1 MSSSAKSIE
10 HMIVLNDMAKGLLN
24 RLYYLKSGIIAKKQV
39 TCLLDADIAKLRLKL
54 EKKFPALPDTQK
66 VS

>member
-1 MSSSAKSIE
+1 
-10 HMIVLNDMAKGLLN
+10 MIVLNDMAKVLLN

-39 TCLLDADIAKLRLKL
+39 TCLLDADIAKIRLKL